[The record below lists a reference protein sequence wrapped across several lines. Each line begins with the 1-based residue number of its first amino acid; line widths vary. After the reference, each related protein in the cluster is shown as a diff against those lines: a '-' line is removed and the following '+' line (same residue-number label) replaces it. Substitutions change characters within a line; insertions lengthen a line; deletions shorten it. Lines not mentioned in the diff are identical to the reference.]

1 MKSDTLREFLRL
13 RNSLHAERDSI
24 RQRLNEINNALGSIQ
39 SPSLSLIDGATSSRK
54 EGASSGRRQMSA
66 AAKARIAAAAG
77 KRWAKAK
84 AAGRNRL

>member
-1 MKSDTLREFLRL
+1 MKSDSLREFLKL

-24 RQRLNEINNALGSIQ
+24 QQRLNQINVALGSIQ
-39 SPSLSLIDGATSSRK
+39 APSLSLIDGATSSRK
-54 EGASSGRRQMSA
+54 ERQTGRRRMSA
-66 AAKARIAAAAG
+66 AAKARIAAAAR